1 MVALLLIANTLN
13 LGADLGAMAECLRL
27 LMPQV
32 AAWIWI
38 SVLALFCAL
47 GQTFFT
53 RQRYVGTLK
62 WLTFSLLSYFA
73 VLFVVHINWAELAR
87 GLIWPR
93 WSGSRAM
100 GLMVVAILGTTISP
114 YLFFWQAGEEVEDTK
129 ADPERVPLN
138 RNPAQGP
145 SALARIRLDTTIG
158 MAVSNLVGLAILV
171 TAGATLHAG
180 RSPEL
185 ETAAQAA
192 QALRPLV
199 GNWAFAL
206 FTLGIVGAGLLSV
219 PVLAGSAAY
228 ALAEARRWPVGLAR
242 RPLQAKAFY
251 ATIAIATFLGAMTNV
266 VGLDPKNALVWAA
279 LINGIVAVPV
289 MILVM
294 LMARYPPIM
303 AGFRV
308 NGALLAGGWA
318 ATLVMA
324 AAALAWAISLLTH

>member
-1 MVALLLIANTLN
+1 
-13 LGADLGAMAECLRL
+13 
-27 LMPQV
+27 
-32 AAWIWI
+32 
-38 SVLALFCAL
+38 
-47 GQTFFT
+47 
-53 RQRYVGTLK
+53 
-62 WLTFSLLSYFA
+62 
-73 VLFVVHINWAELAR
+73 VVHINWAELAR

-266 VGLDPKNALVWAA
+266 VGPDPMNALVWAA

-324 AAALAWAISLLTH
+324 AAALAWAISLLTR